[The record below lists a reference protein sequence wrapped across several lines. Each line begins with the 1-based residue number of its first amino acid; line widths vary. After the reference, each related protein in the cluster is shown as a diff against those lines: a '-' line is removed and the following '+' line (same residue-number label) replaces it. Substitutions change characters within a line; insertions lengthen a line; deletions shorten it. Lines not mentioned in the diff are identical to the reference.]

1 MQASIKISL
10 QHSNYMNNAPFHSNF
25 KLPHT
30 LHYHYI
36 YTKSVQVESAFL
48 LKNEVIAKTRHY
60 LNFHLYTTNPN
71 FEIRNANKLYI
82 FNYFNS

>member
-25 KLPHT
+25 KLSHT

-60 LNFHLYTTNPN
+60 LKFSFIYHKP
-71 FEIRNANKLYI
+71 
-82 FNYFNS
+82 